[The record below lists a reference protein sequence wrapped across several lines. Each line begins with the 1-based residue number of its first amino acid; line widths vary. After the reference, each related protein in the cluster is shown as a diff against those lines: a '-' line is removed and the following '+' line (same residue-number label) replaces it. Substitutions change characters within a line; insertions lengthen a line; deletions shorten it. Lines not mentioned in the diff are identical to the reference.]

1 MMSQNFR
8 AKMANRKSKK
18 GGRGGRKRSKKARR
32 GKNGR
37 RRGRQVCLFLSVW
50 LFYLCLFVCE
60 KGKKDE
66 MDAGVKVRFVCIS
79 LFGCFTR
86 CNGQDPVVDM
96 NDNDNN

>member
-1 MMSQNFR
+1 
-8 AKMANRKSKK
+8 MANRKSKK

-50 LFYLCLFVCE
+50 LFCLCLFVLFVYVCFSVCLC
-60 KGKKDE
+60 
-66 MDAGVKVRFVCIS
+66 VKVRFVCIS
-79 LFGCFTR
+79 IGCFTR

-96 NDNDNN
+96 NDNDDN